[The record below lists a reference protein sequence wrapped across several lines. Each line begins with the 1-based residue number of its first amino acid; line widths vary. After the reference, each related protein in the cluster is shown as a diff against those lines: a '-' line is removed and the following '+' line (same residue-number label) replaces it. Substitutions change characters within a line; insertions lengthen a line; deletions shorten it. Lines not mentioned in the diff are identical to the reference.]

1 METLIIEMFEKN
13 ILQTDKVL
21 TESEFFEQVK
31 GLVKVD
37 SDLYKSYLDYFI
49 NY

>member
-21 TESEFFEQVK
+21 TESEFFKKVK
-31 GLVKVD
+31 GIVAAD
-37 SDLYKSYLDYFI
+37 NDLYKSYLDYFI